1 MIWCHPKKGSTLMK
15 GLSTENVTELKAAIK
30 DALQHLPDTA
40 NEDQVIGWLRERR
53 AWVFE

>member
-1 MIWCHPKKGSTLMK
+1 MK

-30 DALQHLPDTA
+30 DALQHLADTA